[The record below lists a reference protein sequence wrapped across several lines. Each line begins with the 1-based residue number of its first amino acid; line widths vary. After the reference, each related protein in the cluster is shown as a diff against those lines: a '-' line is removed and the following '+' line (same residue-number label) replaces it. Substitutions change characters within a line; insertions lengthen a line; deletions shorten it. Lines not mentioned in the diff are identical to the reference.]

1 MPSNYV
7 KHSDQSSQSN
17 GVSALEHLEEVKEEE
32 KRADENSMDARLSSK
47 LNVSEM

>member
-32 KRADENSMDARLSSK
+32 KRAAENSMDALTCGRISRK
-47 LNVSEM
+47 MQ